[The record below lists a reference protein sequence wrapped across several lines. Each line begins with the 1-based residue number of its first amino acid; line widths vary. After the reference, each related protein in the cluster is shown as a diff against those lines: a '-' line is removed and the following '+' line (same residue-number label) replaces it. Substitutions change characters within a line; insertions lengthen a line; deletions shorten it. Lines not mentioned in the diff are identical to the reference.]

1 MQRCLPLGTEPQGLQ
16 IKSFTDTPQNE
27 LKGLNLIR
35 QTDRQTHTHTH
46 THTRN
51 REPFPAA
58 MQEKVFIFLKP
69 CSLELSSK
77 VL

>member
-35 QTDRQTHTHTH
+35 QTDRHTHTHTH
-46 THTRN
+46 THT
-51 REPFPAA
+51 EQGTFPCGNAG
-58 MQEKVFIFLKP
+58 ESFHLFKTLF
-69 CSLELSSK
+69 S
-77 VL
+77 

>member
-1 MQRCLPLGTEPQGLQ
+1 MQRCLPLGTEPQRLQ

-27 LKGLNLIR
+27 LKGLNLISYTR
-35 QTDRQTHTHTH
+35 AHTHTH

-51 REPFPAA
+51 REPFPEA

-69 CSLELSSK
+69 CSPELSSK